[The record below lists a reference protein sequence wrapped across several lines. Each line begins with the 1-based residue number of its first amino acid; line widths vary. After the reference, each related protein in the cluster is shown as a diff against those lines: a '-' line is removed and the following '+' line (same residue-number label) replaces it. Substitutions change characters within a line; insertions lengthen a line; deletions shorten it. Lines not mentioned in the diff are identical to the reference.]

1 MVPILVGSMLLSFVA
16 MTRAILILS
25 VFGLYILHQDIWY
38 WNVARPLIFGFLPI
52 GLFYHAA
59 YSVAVSVLM
68 LLLIKYAWP
77 SHIERE
83 AELKESLPEQF
94 AEERYKS

>member
-1 MVPILVGSMLLSFVA
+1 MLLSFVA
-16 MTRAILILS
+16 MTRAILILF
-25 VFGLYILHQDIWY
+25 VFCLYVLHQDIWY

-77 SHIERE
+77 SHIEHE
-83 AELKESLPEQF
+83 AELKESVPEQF
-94 AEERYKS
+94 VKERYKT